1 MQRIGDKSHRNPT
14 NNSLTRLKTMPAG
27 TLGSKHLVLIVE
39 DDVDAREAYDRFL
52 VLNGFRTA
60 VASDGREA
68 LRKIASLQPDLV
80 VMDLAMPTLNGR
92 EAIQAMRDS
101 KSTSRIPVLV
111 LTAHGRDGSET
122 VRSLDCEGFLIK
134 PCPPSELL
142 AEVNRVLERAGK

>member
-1 MQRIGDKSHRNPT
+1 
-14 NNSLTRLKTMPAG
+14 MPAAS
-27 TLGSKHLVLIVE
+27 LGNKHLILIVE

-101 KSTSRIPVLV
+101 KGTSRIPVLV

-142 AEVNRVLERAGK
+142 AEVNRVLQRAGK

>member
-1 MQRIGDKSHRNPT
+1 MV
-14 NNSLTRLKTMPAG
+14 AG
-27 TLGSKHLVLIVE
+27 TVRNKQLVLIAE

-52 VLNGFRTA
+52 TLNGFRTA

-101 KSTSRIPVLV
+101 KKTSGIPVLV
-111 LTAHGRDGSET
+111 LTAHARDGSET
-122 VRSLDCEGFLIK
+122 VRNLDCEGFLIK
-134 PCPPSELL
+134 PCSPSELL
-142 AEVNRVLERAGK
+142 AEVNRVLQRAAK

>member
-1 MQRIGDKSHRNPT
+1 MA
-14 NNSLTRLKTMPAG
+14 AG
-27 TLGSKHLVLIVE
+27 SVGNKHLILIVE

-101 KSTSRIPVLV
+101 KGTSRIPVLV

>member
-1 MQRIGDKSHRNPT
+1 MA
-14 NNSLTRLKTMPAG
+14 AG
-27 TLGSKHLVLIVE
+27 SVGNKHLILIVE

-92 EAIQAMRDS
+92 ETIQAMRDS
-101 KSTSRIPVLV
+101 KGTSRIPVLV

-142 AEVNRVLERAGK
+142 AEVNRVLQRAGK

>member
-1 MQRIGDKSHRNPT
+1 MA
-14 NNSLTRLKTMPAG
+14 AG
-27 TLGSKHLVLIVE
+27 IPGNKHLVLIVE

-101 KSTSRIPVLV
+101 KTIKRIPVLV

-142 AEVNRVLERAGK
+142 AEVNRVLQRAGK

>member
-1 MQRIGDKSHRNPT
+1 MA
-14 NNSLTRLKTMPAG
+14 AG
-27 TLGSKHLVLIVE
+27 SVGNKHLILIVE

-92 EAIQAMRDS
+92 QAIQAMRDS
-101 KSTSRIPVLV
+101 KGTNRIPVLV

>member
-1 MQRIGDKSHRNPT
+1 MMQIPVTS
-14 NNSLTRLKTMPAG
+14 AG
-27 TLGSKHLVLIVE
+27 TLGTKHLVLIVE
-39 DDVDAREAYDRFL
+39 DDVDAREAYERFL
-52 VLNGFRTA
+52 SMSGFRTA

-80 VMDLAMPTLNGR
+80 VMDLAMPALNGT
-92 EAIQAMRDS
+92 EAIQAMRES

-122 VRSLDCEGFLIK
+122 VRTLDCEGFLLK

>member
-1 MQRIGDKSHRNPT
+1 MRPGS
-14 NNSLTRLKTMPAG
+14 PA
-27 TLGSKHLVLIVE
+27 SKHLVLIVE

-52 VLNGFRTA
+52 VMNGFRTA

-68 LRKIASLQPDLV
+68 LRKITSLQPDIV

-101 KSTSRIPVLV
+101 KQTARIPVLV
-111 LTAHGRDGSET
+111 LTAHARDGSET
-122 VRSLDCEGFLIK
+122 VRNLDCEGFLIK
-134 PCPPSELL
+134 PCSPSELL

>member
-1 MQRIGDKSHRNPT
+1 MA
-14 NNSLTRLKTMPAG
+14 AG
-27 TLGSKHLVLIVE
+27 SVGNKHLILIVE

-101 KSTSRIPVLV
+101 KGTNRIPVLV